1 MGMTKHYCD
10 RCYQEVQPME
20 LSRILIERP
29 SKELKYEYER
39 WNKAVYCP
47 DCMGKLLDILR
58 EWGNM
63 RNEAGD

>member
-1 MGMTKHYCD
+1 
-10 RCYQEVQPME
+10 ME

-47 DCMGKLLDILR
+47 ECMGKLLDILR

-63 RNEAGD
+63 RNEKETEERG

>member
-1 MGMTKHYCD
+1 
-10 RCYQEVQPME
+10 ME

-29 SKELKYEYER
+29 SKELRYEYER

-58 EWGNM
+58 DWGNM
-63 RNEAGD
+63 RNENG